1 MTAEEI
7 VGGLNSIKKS
17 DITELKALANPPKD
31 V

>member
-7 VGGLNSIKKS
+7 VDGLNSVSKG
-17 DITELKALANPPKD
+17 DITELKALSSPPKD